1 MFLNALS
8 INFLIQ
14 FLFFYFISCWNYLYN
29 VGCSEHSINNNP
41 RQKWTVQI
49 HGPSY
54 TEVINNE

>member
-1 MFLNALS
+1 M
-8 INFLIQ
+8 
-14 FLFFYFISCWNYLYN
+14 YLYN